1 MPNRII
7 KESAFESDKIASLS
21 DFEFRL
27 WVGLI
32 TQADDA
38 GRGDARPAIIKGR
51 VFALRDKTTA
61 KDIDNALHALVAAG
75 CIDIYNVGGRPYFL
89 FPSWADHQR
98 VRDVKPKYP
107 GPEETDKRERF
118 SDSLP
123 RTAASCGE
131 LPQNAAECGL
141 NPIQSNTIQSE
152 YESVSESE
160 SESKSE
166 SIKEKSKKES
176 PIEPTTVE
184 QINDIFNRFAGY
196 DDELALALQSFAEM
210 RKAIKKPLTVNAAN
224 LVCKKLKEFP
234 QSDWI
239 EIINQ
244 SIMNSWQGIFPLN
257 HGHGNG
263 DQNYGRREREASIE
277 RSARLIRE
285 GAFKE

>member
-61 KDIDNALHALVAAG
+61 KDIDNALHALEAAG
-75 CIDIYNVGGRPYFL
+75 CINIYNVGGRPYFM

-107 GPEETDKRERF
+107 GPEETDKKYRV

-123 RTAASCGE
+123 QIAANCGEQPQTAADCR
-131 LPQNAAECGL
+131 L
-141 NPIQSNTIQSE
+141 NPIQSNTIQSVS
-152 YESVSESE
+152 ESISESE
-160 SESKSE
+160 SRLESV
-166 SIKEKSKKES
+166 KEKSKKES
-176 PIEPTTVE
+176 QSEPTTAE

-224 LVCKKLKEFP
+224 LVCKKLKDFP

-263 DQNYGRREREASIE
+263 EQKYGRREREASIE
-277 RSARLIRE
+277 RSDRLIRE
-285 GAFKE
+285 GAFQE